1 MWDLH
6 IMSWASLKVIYW
18 GSQRCVQAIISD
30 HLIIS
35 LYNTVLQWRSFK
47 TLHNTLFVVANLQ
60 YPSWN
65 SHIFS
70 GLFRWLCFLLTLLS
84 SNLPP
89 SQPWKPRAIISFSC
103 LHFFQTNSQIRFF
116 HHISSN
122 KKKTPLTYS
131 LQENKPGHYQYRM
144 PVELS
149 QSSIPG

>member
-18 GSQRCVQAIISD
+18 GSQRCVQAVISD

-35 LYNTVLQWRSFK
+35 LYNTVLQWRSY
-47 TLHNTLFVVANLQ
+47 L
-60 YPSWN
+60 W
-65 SHIFS
+65 
-70 GLFRWLCFLLTLLS
+70 
-84 SNLPP
+84 
-89 SQPWKPRAIISFSC
+89 
-103 LHFFQTNSQIRFF
+103 SQIYNTQAETRTFSVACF
-116 HHISSN
+116 GDCVSYSHFSAVTSHPHSLGSLEQSFPLVVYISSKQTPKYGFSTIFHQI